1 MKVNVLQAVIQVHG
15 ISLVVKSWALK
26 SERIVQVRV
35 LSFTESL
42 TLNKSEIY
50 LSLQLM
56 SKMHIIPT

>member
-1 MKVNVLQAVIQVHG
+1 MKVNVLQALIQVHG
-15 ISLVVKSWALK
+15 TLVVKSWALK
-26 SERIVQVRV
+26 SERIVQVAV
-35 LSFTESL
+35 LSFIESL